1 MENSQEEAIDLG
13 RLMQIIYDRRKI
25 VVGIVGGCTAL
36 ALIVSLAL
44 PKTYES
50 TTLVQT
56 RSAGKDIGG
65 AAAMAAAMGISI
77 GGSSSAGSPLNY
89 IELMKSRAV
98 LEPVIDKL
106 EWPDE
111 KKKPDAKGFA
121 KSALKIENT
130 KQTNLITVTATGK
143 TPEEAQMISQGV
155 VDNFLAMQTDM
166 NKQTQSILVKFL
178 NERISDAKK
187 DSDEAATKLAVYSKE
202 HNIYAPDEQAQ
213 LLMTKLDVYDKA
225 ISDTIVEQKSAQAEY
240 DVATAKIGQQS
251 SSARAYNISDNAVV
265 QKIRSAIVE
274 KRIELVGYQQ
284 QFTDEHPSVV
294 KAKEELDNLNSQLVS
309 EVNAA
314 VNSSGAASLSTTNA
328 TLLSNQAVAEAKA
341 SAAKASEAAL
351 REKKS
356 EKETEM
362 GNFPEAAMN
371 FMQLKSDAKL
381 KEEVYLNLV
390 KECEKDKIQEAMESM
405 DIQVIDPANLP
416 DEDRP
421 SGPRKK
427 LITAI
432 GFVIGCLIS
441 FGYGLICYKREEA

>member
-25 VVGIVGGCTAL
+25 VGGIVGGCTAL
-36 ALIVSLAL
+36 ALIVSLVL

-240 DVATAKIGQQS
+240 DVAAAKIGQQS